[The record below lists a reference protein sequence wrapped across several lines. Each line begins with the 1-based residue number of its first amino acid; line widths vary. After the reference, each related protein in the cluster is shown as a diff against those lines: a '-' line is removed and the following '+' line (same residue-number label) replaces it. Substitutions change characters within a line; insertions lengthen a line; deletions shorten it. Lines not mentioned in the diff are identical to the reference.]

1 MAWNWKKLGAAKKGL
16 IRRGAV
22 ALVAY
27 EVVFMAAMFWVDRT
41 KPAGPMLFVI
51 ALLTMIPVLAFIAVL
66 ARYLGEEVDEF
77 HRQLVVRC
85 LLWGT
90 AAVMASVCFHGLLQL
105 FGWKGSWPAAVELG
119 VFLVAMLVAKL
130 TYRVQNRVPA
140 DADAMLG
147 SGGAR

>member
-1 MAWNWKKLGAAKKGL
+1 MSLNWKKFNVAKKNL
-16 IRRGAV
+16 IRHGAI

-27 EVVFMAAMFWVDRT
+27 EVVFIAAMFWVDRA
-41 KPAGPMLFVI
+41 KPSGTMLLGI
-51 ALLTMIPVLAFIAVL
+51 AMLPTLTVLAFIGVL

-90 AAVMASVCFHGLLQL
+90 AAVMATVCFHSFLQL
-105 FGWKGSWPAAVELG
+105 FGWLGKWPAAVELG

-130 TYRVQNRVPA
+130 TYKMANRVPE
-140 DADAMLG
+140 DADVLVR
-147 SGGAR
+147 SEGAR

>member
-1 MAWNWKKLGAAKKGL
+1 
-16 IRRGAV
+16 
-22 ALVAY
+22 
-27 EVVFMAAMFWVDRT
+27 
-41 KPAGPMLFVI
+41 
-51 ALLTMIPVLAFIAVL
+51 
-66 ARYLGEEVDEF
+66 
-77 HRQLVVRC
+77 
-85 LLWGT
+85 
-90 AAVMASVCFHGLLQL
+90 L